1 MPPKKTPPP
10 ERISSVNAR
19 ERLLPTISWGI
30 VELPVNPF
38 SPEKRELVN
47 TECKPYLEYGKRL
60 LRPIEKLK
68 SQIDQIDK
76 KISDVIDL
84 ALTENITQ
92 LATIKYQTDLDTLTL
107 KRLQKKE
114 ELLHLQDSLLE
125 IDEEIK
131 SILSKYEDRRT
142 FVRRG
147 GTRRRT
153 RIKPKKTKKTN
164 WSLKYNSNI
173 KSGS

>member
-1 MPPKKTPPP
+1 MPPKKTKPP

-19 ERLLPTISWGI
+19 ERLLPTWGI

-92 LATIKYQTDLDTLTL
+92 LATIKYQTD
-107 KRLQKKE
+107 
-114 ELLHLQDSLLE
+114 
-125 IDEEIK
+125 
-131 SILSKYEDRRT
+131 
-142 FVRRG
+142 F
-147 GTRRRT
+147 
-153 RIKPKKTKKTN
+153 
-164 WSLKYNSNI
+164 
-173 KSGS
+173 